1 MEIKMNVSQLTT
13 LRRALNYANNSHK
26 AEILSAIAEGN
37 VDGATRINRLID
49 RISDM
54 RDMIFMPEGISVTAY
69 QVDLLA
75 STLQY
80 VIQVRTAEADEAESE
95 GDPEYAASAR
105 QAIEGY
111 VSLAGIICGS
121 FPGV

>member
-69 QVDLLA
+69 QVELLVN
-75 STLQY
+75 TLQY
-80 VIQVRTAEADEAESE
+80 AIQVRSAEADEAESE
-95 GDPEYAASAR
+95 GDLEYAASAR
-105 QAIEGY
+105 QAIESY
-111 VSLAGIICGS
+111 TSLAGIICGS